1 MRGLAVLIVIGAHT
15 NPQVFPGGNIGVDLF
30 FILSGFLIT
39 TILLNEHKATG
50 SISIKNFYARRA
62 LRLLPALVLLL
73 ISIIVYSWMFD
84 PDLLPIVWGNSK
96 YVIGYVWNWYLSADW
111 QPQAGFLRH
120 LWSLSVEEQFYIFW
134 PFVLLLTVS
143 RPRLFLTIILVGII
157 GPTVGRLLLWKEGP
171 SLYLYFRTDLRFDS
185 LMWGA
190 LAAWLSF
197 NRSTIPA
204 PKILGG
210 CALILFL
217 VLSRIDLLSGGFLY
231 LGGYCLIG
239 AMGFYLIIAGTK
251 SEPQWLKATMEFPPL
266 RWTGKISYG
275 LYLWHVPMFYAVRHY
290 QIDPIGENALAVVL
304 SFIVATASYY
314 GMEVWCLKMKPYSKQ
329 SPLETTE
336 SAQAHLTV
344 TPATINP
351 SVSSGDHRATCPACP
366 CSNLS
371 ARVCSDVEI
380 DGLRSR

>member
-1 MRGLAVLIVIGAHT
+1 LSERHAHYPALDGVRGLAVLIVIGAHT

-73 ISIIVYSWMFD
+73 ICTIAYSWLFD
-84 PDLLPIVWGNSK
+84 NALLPTIWGNSK

-111 QPQAGFLRH
+111 KPQAGFLRH
-120 LWSLSVEEQFYIFW
+120 LWSLSVEEQFYSVW
-134 PFVLLLTVS
+134 PFVLILTVS
-143 RPRLFLTIILVGII
+143 RPRLFLAIILAGIV
-157 GPTVGRLLLWKEGP
+157 GPTIGRLLLWREGP

-197 NRSTIPA
+197 NRYAIPS

-210 CALILFL
+210 CALVAFL

-231 LGGYCLIG
+231 LGGYGLIG
-239 AMGFYLIIAGTK
+239 AMGFYLIVAGTNA
-251 SEPQWLKATMEFPPL
+251 EPRWLKASLEFRPL

-275 LYLWHVPMFYAVRHY
+275 LYLWHVPMFYAARGYHLNSLV
-290 QIDPIGENALAVVL
+290 ENVLALAL
-304 SFIVATASYY
+304 SFAIATASYY
-314 GMEVWCLKMKPYSKQ
+314 GMEIWCLKYKPYSKPSLPSDSTVAQ
-329 SPLETTE
+329 TA
-336 SAQAHLTV
+336 SA
-344 TPATINP
+344 
-351 SVSSGDHRATCPACP
+351 
-366 CSNLS
+366 
-371 ARVCSDVEI
+371 
-380 DGLRSR
+380 